1 MKNKP
6 FLTAAIVFGC
16 IGLLLISVSALIF
29 LTKNTS
35 ICTNLEKILGTS
47 VSSST
52 IAELGSVFFMP
63 AFVFAY
69 KSLTSEN
76 NL

>member
-6 FLTAAIVFGC
+6 FLIAAIVFGC
-16 IGLLLISVSALIF
+16 IGLFLLFASALIF

-35 ICTNLEKILGTS
+35 ICTNLGKLLGTS
-47 VSSST
+47 ISAST
-52 IAELGSVFFMP
+52 ISELAAVFFMP

-69 KSLTSEN
+69 KSFSSEE
-76 NL
+76 

>member
-6 FLTAAIVFGC
+6 FLNAAIVFGC
-16 IGLLLISVSALIF
+16 IGLFLLFVSALIF

-35 ICTNLEKILGTS
+35 LCTNLGKLLGTS
-47 VSSST
+47 ITSST
-52 IAELGSVFFMP
+52 IAELAAVFFMP

-69 KSLTSEN
+69 KSFTSEE
-76 NL
+76 

>member
-6 FLTAAIVFGC
+6 FLIAAMVFGG
-16 IGLLLISVSALIF
+16 IGLFILLVSALIF

-35 ICTNLEKILGTS
+35 ICTNLGKLLGTS
-47 VSSST
+47 IST
-52 IAELGSVFFMP
+52 STLAELAAVFFMP

-69 KSLTSEN
+69 KSFSSEE
-76 NL
+76 

>member
-6 FLTAAIVFGC
+6 FLNAAIVFGC
-16 IGLLLISVSALIF
+16 IGLFLLFVSALIF

-35 ICTNLEKILGTS
+35 LCTNLEKLLGTS
-47 VSSST
+47 ITSST
-52 IAELGSVFFMP
+52 IAELAAVFFMP

-69 KSLTSEN
+69 KSFTSEE
-76 NL
+76 